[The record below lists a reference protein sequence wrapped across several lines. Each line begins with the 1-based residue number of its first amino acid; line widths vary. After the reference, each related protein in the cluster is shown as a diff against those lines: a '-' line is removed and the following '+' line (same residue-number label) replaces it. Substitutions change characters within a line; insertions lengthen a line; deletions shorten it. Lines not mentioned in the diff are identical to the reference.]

1 MIKIKTTVNL
11 EETNVLTGSYVVA
24 ALPILGTLACEFLM
38 TRMRLLLVYSVLSY
52 QSEYETVTFSQDL
65 NNIKFLAINFWSK

>member
-11 EETNVLTGSYVVA
+11 EETNVLTGSYEVA
-24 ALPILGTLACEFLM
+24 ALAILGTLTCEFLM
-38 TRMRLLLVYSVLSY
+38 TRKRLLIVYILSY
-52 QSEYETVTFSQDL
+52 QSEYETVTFSQDF